1 LNGEGHHDTK
11 VLLIDDSDMDAM
23 LFCELLS
30 NSRRRRFDITWVA
43 DGIHAISVL
52 QARCFDVA
60 VVDYRL
66 GDETGIEVLGRLRR
80 QGWHLPAVM
89 LTGCSESDGFDEEA
103 LRAGFV
109 DYVSKSHRSVD
120 VLERTL
126 SFAVERHRAQ
136 WKVRL
141 LEQAVATSGQGV
153 AVFDGKLSNGTIDLM
168 NATARRIIGCGGDGG
183 AEFWKCMEWSPQW
196 DEAERVLEA
205 GQTFSFVQRIRE
217 RPDQYISW
225 AMSPFQSD
233 DGRPKI
239 LAVLAD
245 ETERHRLHAEIEH
258 LQVSEAIAC
267 LAGGLAHDF
276 NNLLTILQGH
286 LNILEGNP
294 ELSAGTRQNLAQ
306 MADACARAALITREL
321 VTFSD
326 RTVTLVKPLEAC
338 ETIRRMAPTLVSIL
352 GSEISFVLEGAKES
366 CDIEADANM
375 LEQALAALIMNAR
388 DALPRPN
395 QVEVRVKVVELASTL
410 ACTNGA
416 LDPGAYVL
424 IEVEDNGSGIAPQ
437 ALGQLFE
444 PCFTTKEGSRGLGLK
459 VVRSI
464 LAKHGG
470 GILVE
475 SEVGRGTVVRMY
487 WKRKTIAEPALP
499 EVVTAQTAQARQRPA
514 KVLLVE
520 DETPL
525 RRMMEALLRREGYE
539 VHGAGQAAEAIE
551 TFKKISG
558 DIDLLITDMKLPGHM
573 GGRALAEDLLAQKPD
588 LRIIFISGFSPDLLD
603 RAFVEKHGDQF
614 LPKPFKLAQL
624 SEAVRQQLAGALYEG
639 AKIGL

>member
-1 LNGEGHHDTK
+1 
-11 VLLIDDSDMDAM
+11 
-23 LFCELLS
+23 
-30 NSRRRRFDITWVA
+30 
-43 DGIHAISVL
+43 
-52 QARCFDVA
+52 
-60 VVDYRL
+60 
-66 GDETGIEVLGRLRR
+66 
-80 QGWHLPAVM
+80 
-89 LTGCSESDGFDEEA
+89 
-103 LRAGFV
+103 
-109 DYVSKSHRSVD
+109 
-120 VLERTL
+120 
-126 SFAVERHRAQ
+126 
-136 WKVRL
+136 
-141 LEQAVATSGQGV
+141 
-153 AVFDGKLSNGTIDLM
+153 
-168 NATARRIIGCGGDGG
+168 
-183 AEFWKCMEWSPQW
+183 
-196 DEAERVLEA
+196 
-205 GQTFSFVQRIRE
+205 
-217 RPDQYISW
+217 
-225 AMSPFQSD
+225 
-233 DGRPKI
+233 
-239 LAVLAD
+239 
-245 ETERHRLHAEIEH
+245 
-258 LQVSEAIAC
+258 
-267 LAGGLAHDF
+267 
-276 NNLLTILQGH
+276 
-286 LNILEGNP
+286 
-294 ELSAGTRQNLAQ
+294 
-306 MADACARAALITREL
+306 
-321 VTFSD
+321 
-326 RTVTLVKPLEAC
+326 
-338 ETIRRMAPTLVSIL
+338 MAPTLVSIL